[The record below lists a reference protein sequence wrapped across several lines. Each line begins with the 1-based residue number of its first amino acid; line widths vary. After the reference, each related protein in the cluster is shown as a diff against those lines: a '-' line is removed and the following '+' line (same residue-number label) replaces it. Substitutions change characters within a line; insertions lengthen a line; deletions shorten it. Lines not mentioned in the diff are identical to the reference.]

1 MRLSLALAF
10 GLALLVAL
18 LAWQG
23 WESVLAAFGQV
34 GWALLLLPL
43 VFVPHVLLAAGSWR
57 ILFVPAE
64 APGFWSAARAIWVG
78 LSIDMLLPMGSL
90 GGEAAKARLVL
101 GDETPLGGAVASVV
115 LDKTVQA
122 ITIALW
128 GLIGT
133 ALLWM
138 LGAPGLI
145 VAAAGGGSLLLALGI
160 AGFVVTQRRGLGSL
174 ARRQAGKAR
183 SRRPGTGTRM
193 MAWTRLISGAERLEG
208 RLESLYRQP
217 GKILLAIG
225 IRVLSRVVLILELW
239 WVALLLEVPL
249 GFWEAFMIKSLA
261 DALRGAAFFLP
272 GGWGLQEAAFIALG
286 GTLGLGGD
294 LSLALSLITRARELL
309 VSLPGLLVWQRL
321 ESRAARAARADY
333 TKSWY

>member
-183 SRRPGTGTRM
+183 SRRAG
-193 MAWTRLISGAERLEG
+193 AWTRLISGAERLEG

-217 GKILLAIG
+217 GRILLAIG

-309 VSLPGLLVWQRL
+309 VSLPGLLIWQRL
-321 ESRAARAARADY
+321 ESRAARADY
-333 TKSWY
+333 TKS